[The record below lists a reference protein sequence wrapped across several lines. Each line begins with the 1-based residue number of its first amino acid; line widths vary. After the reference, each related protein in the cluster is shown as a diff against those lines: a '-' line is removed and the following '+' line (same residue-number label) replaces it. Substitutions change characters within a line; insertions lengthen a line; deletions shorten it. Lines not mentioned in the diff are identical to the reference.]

1 MHKPLLPP
9 AYFIAS
15 ICAMLA
21 LHFLLSI
28 VRILPFPW
36 TLLGIAPVIAGVALN
51 LAADRAFKRHQT
63 TVKPF
68 ELSTS
73 LITEGVFR
81 VSRNPM
87 YLGMV
92 LILLG
97 LAIVLGTLT
106 PFAVC
111 AAFAVLLHYRF
122 VRTEERMLA
131 EKFGADWRAYRGQV
145 RRWI

>member
-9 AYFIAS
+9 AYFLAS
-15 ICAMLA
+15 ICAILA
-21 LHFLLSI
+21 LHFLLPI
-28 VRILPFPW
+28 AQVLPFPW
-36 TLLGIAPVIAGVALN
+36 TLLGIAAVISGVALN
-51 LAADRAFKRHQT
+51 LVADRAFKHHQT

-73 LITEGVFR
+73 LVTEGVFR
-81 VSRNPM
+81 LSRNPM

-97 LAIVLGTLT
+97 IAMVLGTLT
-106 PFAVC
+106 PLAVC

-122 VRTEERMLA
+122 VRMEERMLA
-131 EKFGADWRAYRGQV
+131 EKFGADWRAYSGQV

>member
-9 AYFIAS
+9 AYFLAS

-21 LHFLLSI
+21 LHLLLPLAR
-28 VRILPFPW
+28 VLPFPW
-36 TLLGIAPVIAGVALN
+36 TLLGTAAVIAGVALN

-68 ELSTS
+68 EVSAS

-92 LILLG
+92 LVLLG
-97 LAIVLGTLT
+97 FAIVLGTLA
-106 PFAVC
+106 PFAVY

-131 EKFGADWRAYRGQV
+131 DKFAADWRAYSAQV